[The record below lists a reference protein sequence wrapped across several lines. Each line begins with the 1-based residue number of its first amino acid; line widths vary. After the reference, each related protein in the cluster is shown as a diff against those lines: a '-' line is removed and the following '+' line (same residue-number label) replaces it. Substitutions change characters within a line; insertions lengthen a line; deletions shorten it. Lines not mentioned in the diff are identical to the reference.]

1 MVFLIYKLLNNSYI
15 VNNAHFDKLKV
26 ENMETLKIEYKENYA
41 IVQLDNGKVN
51 AIDTKLSKEL
61 AATFRVLEADNDV
74 KGVIL
79 TGRPHGFSAG
89 LDVMSMA
96 GGVKTATE
104 FWTHHLDMLQVLVRF
119 SKPFVCAIT
128 GYAPAGGTILACCA
142 DYRIMGIGE
151 KHVIGMHEFK
161 MSLPIPEL
169 LSRIYAYTIG
179 ERLAWKTVMNAQL
192 FTAEQA
198 QKNGLVDEVTTV
210 EAVLPLAERRLKK
223 YMKVYLPMFAK
234 TKRYLRRELLEAV
247 DMTVEE
253 MLPEILE
260 DFKDK
265 EFVQY
270 VAAFM
275 QSLKKK

>member
-1 MVFLIYKLLNNSYI
+1 MN
-15 VNNAHFDKLKV
+15 
-26 ENMETLKIEYKENYA
+26 TLRIEYKDHYA

-51 AIDTKLSKEL
+51 AINTEMAKEL
-61 AATFRVLEADNDV
+61 GETFRLLEANEDI

-104 FWTHHLDMLQVLVRF
+104 FWQYYLDALQVMVRF

-179 ERLAWKTVMNAQL
+179 ERVAWEAVLNARLYHAESAKTI
-192 FTAEQA
+192 
-198 QKNGLVDEVTTV
+198 GLVDEVAEV
-210 EAVLPLAERRLKK
+210 EDVLALAEKRLQK
-223 YMKVYLPMFAK
+223 YMKVYLPVYAK
-234 TKRYLRRELLEAV
+234 TKRYLRRELLEAI
-247 DMTVEE
+247 DMDIPE
-253 MLPEILE
+253 MVTEILE
-260 DFKDK
+260 DFSDPK
-265 EFVQY
+265 FLTY
-270 VAAFM
+270 VGAFM
-275 QSLKKK
+275 QSLKRK

>member
-1 MVFLIYKLLNNSYI
+1 MN
-15 VNNAHFDKLKV
+15 
-26 ENMETLKIEYKENYA
+26 TLKITYKENYA

-51 AIDTKLSKEL
+51 AISTELAKEL
-61 AATFRVLEADNDV
+61 GETFRSLEANDEI

-96 GGVKTATE
+96 GRGLAESKK
-104 FWTHHLDMLQVLVRF
+104 FWEYYLDALQVMVRF
-119 SKPFVCAIT
+119 PKPFVCAIT

-169 LSRIYAYTIG
+169 LSRIYAYTLG
-179 ERLAWKTVMNAQL
+179 EKNAWEAVLNARLYH
-192 FTAEQA
+192 AESA
-198 QKNGLVDEVTTV
+198 KAIGLVDEVAEV
-210 EAVLPLAERRLKK
+210 EAVLELAEKRLKK
-223 YMKVYLPMFAK
+223 YMRVYLPMFMK
-234 TKRYLRRELLEAV
+234 TKRYLRRELLEAI
-247 DMTVEE
+247 DMKVED
-253 MLPEILE
+253 MLGEILE
-260 DFKDK
+260 DFEDPK
-265 EFVQY
+265 F
-270 VAAFM
+270 AALVGSFL

>member
-1 MVFLIYKLLNNSYI
+1 MK
-15 VNNAHFDKLKV
+15 
-26 ENMETLKIEYKENYA
+26 TLKIEYKENYA

-51 AIDTKLSKEL
+51 AIDTQMSKEL
-61 AATFRVLEADNDV
+61 GETFRMLEANDNV

-96 GGVKTATE
+96 GGLKSATE
-104 FWTHHLDMLQVLVRF
+104 FWTYHLDALQVMVRF

-161 MSLPIPEL
+161 MSLPIPDL

-179 ERLAWKTVMNAQL
+179 ERMAWKTVMNAQL
-192 FTAEQA
+192 FHAEQA
-198 QKNGLVDEVTTV
+198 KAIGLVDEVAAV
-210 EAVLPLAERRLKK
+210 EDVLALAEKRLQK
-223 YMKVYLPMFAK
+223 YMSVYLPMFAK
-234 TKRYLRRELLEAV
+234 TKRYLRRELLETV
-247 DMTVEE
+247 DMEVSE
-253 MLPEILE
+253 MLPEILA
-260 DFKDK
+260 DFNDK
-265 EFVQY
+265 EFVKY

-275 QSLKKK
+275 QSLKRK